1 MKLETFLLVCKH
13 FIKLP
18 FNSEHSVITDF
29 TWNLTSSK
37 YIKSMQVGLLRT
49 EARLI
54 NMPLS
59 MTIRVRRCPCSRGAP
74 MGTDGS
80 LL

>member
-1 MKLETFLLVCKH
+1 METFLLVCKH
-13 FIKLP
+13 FLKLP
-18 FNSEHSVITDF
+18 FNSEYLVITDF

-54 NMPLS
+54 N
-59 MTIRVRRCPCSRGAP
+59 
-74 MGTDGS
+74 S
-80 LL
+80 LAAHDH